1 MHPLGTKIKEAESG
15 IKNKNLDGLIPK
27 NSRRIHD
34 SDFYA
39 SCHIKLVLVMGCLL
53 FVVGC
58 WLYVSLSVGCITAPF
73 PVNHATNTSLLPEL
87 FEAQLTGS

>member
-1 MHPLGTKIKEAESG
+1 MHPLGTKIKEAESE

-53 FVVGC
+53 FV
-58 WLYVSLSVGCITAPF
+58 I
-73 PVNHATNTSLLPEL
+73 
-87 FEAQLTGS
+87 